1 MKVDRN
7 HGVNLIHNIYHEF
20 LSKDEQYILD
30 SNVVVN
36 MEKAFYEPSKMR
48 KGDLGNLMTF
58 LKHIKNE
65 NVSYDCSHALSE
77 LSIDL
82 KEEEL
87 ERRKYYNTRRAVNGI
102 LKMSTSKLEKHV
114 KYHQNKELEKYHPK
128 QKNDEEL
135 ITSIQKSFY
144 NTSRIII
151 VSYLPLLK
159 FYQLVETHGL
169 KKKEKIYR
177 EILEY
182 MTEIIGSISV
192 YELAAMTFYLFSSDE
207 EFNNSQSL
215 MKVNNKIELVK
226 KAWNVSW
233 DMSFLRIMN
242 NLSGLQ
248 RSGQDVGDTYNRI
261 LATNDQALTNLAE
274 AMISD
279 ELTNFDG
286 KYVSNIRIDPNSLS
300 PKYRDFYL
308 SISNEF
314 NSYEKIS
321 ERKKVLE
328 SVNPEEKVDRLI
340 NLSAS
345 LIK

>member
-1 MKVDRN
+1 
-7 HGVNLIHNIYHEF
+7 
-20 LSKDEQYILD
+20 
-30 SNVVVN
+30 
-36 MEKAFYEPSKMR
+36 
-48 KGDLGNLMTF
+48 
-58 LKHIKNE
+58 
-65 NVSYDCSHALSE
+65 
-77 LSIDL
+77 
-82 KEEEL
+82 
-87 ERRKYYNTRRAVNGI
+87 
-102 LKMSTSKLEKHV
+102 
-114 KYHQNKELEKYHPK
+114 
-128 QKNDEEL
+128 
-135 ITSIQKSFY
+135 
-144 NTSRIII
+144 
-151 VSYLPLLK
+151 
-159 FYQLVETHGL
+159 
-169 KKKEKIYR
+169 
-177 EILEY
+177 